1 MKTNRRNFIQ
11 SLGLGAAGIT
21 ASPVLSSAM
30 PAPPSKSDGQLL
42 FVGDSIAVAPTEF
55 GKIRGFIL
63 RDIVQFLGV
72 PYGADTSGKN
82 RFMPPQKPAPWSD
95 IKPCV
100 WWGNTAPQIME
111 KRYANQYASFVDH
124 WNYDDVSEDCLK
136 LNVWTPALDTKKR
149 PVIVWLHG
157 GGFTNG
163 NAIEQDGYHGE
174 NLARMGN
181 VVFVSINHRLGPFGY
196 SHLKA
201 AGGHALSGNV
211 GNLDMVAALEWVQK
225 NISNFGG
232 DPGNV
237 TIIGQS
243 GGGAKVTCLMNMPTA
258 KGLFH
263 KAVALSG
270 TSLGGVNKEYAEKLG
285 VKVLEEAGLK
295 AGEFA
300 KLQQIPWREYIDIA
314 NRAVEKMAEEAKKMK
329 IGRGGFAPV
338 ADGASMNEQAFFSD
352 PSHFSADIPLIINT
366 NFHEQS
372 PSRTDASLEKI
383 SFEGVVDKIK
393 ARFGDDSAKIVSAFQ
408 KNFPKAKPIEVW
420 ALINSNR
427 KGAIAAADAK
437 SSQAKAPVFLSWFGW
452 QPPLFDGRMR
462 AFHCDDICF
471 WFYNTDLMLTHTG
484 GGKRPKALATKMANY
499 FLNFART
506 GNPNGAGLPKWNA
519 YTKEKGETMILDD
532 VCQMTNNPDAEARQS
547 LG

>member
-11 SLGLGAAGIT
+11 SLGLGAASIST
-21 ASPVLSSAM
+21 APVLAANLPQSTA
-30 PAPPSKSDGQLL
+30 KSDGQVL
-42 FVGDSIAVAPTEF
+42 FVGDDIAVASTEY

-82 RFMPPQKPAPWSD
+82 RFMPPQKPASWSEV
-95 IKPCV
+95 KPCV

-136 LNVWTPALDTKKR
+136 LNVWTPAVDAKKR

-174 NLARMGN
+174 NLARLGN

-211 GNLDMVAALEWVQK
+211 GNLDMVAALEWVK
-225 NISNFGG
+225 RNIANFGG

-243 GGGAKVTCLMNMPTA
+243 GGGAKVTCLMNMPSA

-270 TSLGGVNKEYAEKLG
+270 SSLGGVNKEYAEKLG
-285 VKVLEEAGLK
+285 VKILEEAGLK
-295 AGEFA
+295 MGEFE
-300 KLQQIPWREYIDIA
+300 KLQRIPWREYIDITT
-314 NRAVEKMAEEAKKMK
+314 RAVEKMSDEAKKW
-329 IGRGGFAPV
+329 
-338 ADGASMNEQAFFSD
+338 ASRAVD
-352 PSHFSADIPLIINT
+352 
-366 NFHEQS
+366 FH
-372 PSRTDASLEKI
+372 P
-383 SFEGVVDKIK
+383 
-393 ARFGDDSAKIVSAFQ
+393 
-408 KNFPKAKPIEVW
+408 
-420 ALINSNR
+420 
-427 KGAIAAADAK
+427 
-437 SSQAKAPVFLSWFGW
+437 W
-452 QPPLFDGRMR
+452 QMG
-462 AFHCDDICF
+462 
-471 WFYNTDLMLTHTG
+471 
-484 GGKRPKALATKMANY
+484 
-499 FLNFART
+499 
-506 GNPNGAGLPKWNA
+506 
-519 YTKEKGETMILDD
+519 
-532 VCQMTNNPDAEARQS
+532 
-547 LG
+547 

>member
-11 SLGLGAAGIT
+11 SLGLGAAGLT

-30 PAPPSKSDGQLL
+30 TAPPSKSDGQLL

-232 DPGNV
+232 DPENV

-243 GGGAKVTCLMNMPTA
+243 GGGAKVTCLMNMPSA

-519 YTKEKGETMILDD
+519 
-532 VCQMTNNPDAEARQS
+532 
-547 LG
+547 